1 MARGLSS
8 TIKTYLENQSQI
20 KVGLVEINTASS
32 TVYYTDAPFDIDYN
46 SNTYQAQ
53 GNWLGVSDIEE
64 NTDLVITRCS
74 LRIGGLVSANI
85 STFAQSS
92 IINKSVILYTAF
104 LNPTNNTIVGTPI
117 ITFQGKVTGYSVLNA
132 ANTASIQLEVSSLFA
147 NFEKTTGRRTNTASF
162 QREHPTDFGMA
173 FSHETTEGIQWGVFG
188 ND

>member
-53 GNWLGVSDIEE
+53 GNWLSVGDIEE
-64 NTDLVITRCS
+64 NNDLVITKCFLS
-74 LRIGGLVSANI
+74 ISGLLSANI
-85 STFAQSS
+85 TTFANSS
-92 IINKSVILYTAF
+92 IINKSVVLYTAF
-104 LNPTNNTIVGTPI
+104 LDPTNNSIVGTPV
-117 ITFQGKVTGYSVLNA
+117 ITFKGKITGYTVSNA
-132 ANTASIQLEVSSLFA
+132 ATTATIELEVSSLFA
-147 NFEKTTGRRTNTASF
+147 NFEKVTGRRTNTASF
-162 QREHPTDFGMA
+162 QREHPNDNGMA
-173 FSHETTEGIQWGVFG
+173 FSHTTTQDIQWGVFG